1 MDQQEVINAIALS
14 RLNYFS
20 LTGLLQLYRTLGSA
34 TAVMEHRHDIRDI
47 LPDATDRLVTA
58 LQNTDEAL
66 KRAEVELEYDMKYGI
81 TPLPLN
87 DENYPDRLRDVERC
101 GRCPIG
107 VVLQGKRQPQPA
119 AGH

>member
-34 TAVMEHRHDIRDI
+34 TAVMEHRHDIRDV

-81 TPLPLN
+81 TTS
-87 DENYPDRLRDVERC
+87 C
-101 GRCPIG
+101 GSLISWALAIARSM
-107 VVLQGKRQPQPA
+107 GKRLSPVSS
-119 AGH
+119 GN

>member
-81 TPLPLN
+81 TPLPLKLAIA
-87 DENYPDRLRDVERC
+87 RSM
-101 GRCPIG
+101 
-107 VVLQGKRQPQPA
+107 GKRLSPVSS
-119 AGH
+119 GN